1 MLHRPT
7 LMPPSMRSSSK
18 FKLST
23 NSQHSSQSI
32 KIENCLDFNGGET
45 GIVGPTD
52 PDEDRMKQED
62 TTYDVVLKKEQ
73 EDYTEEDYNENDE
86 DMNSNESHI
95 KSEFHI
101 PVSNI
106 KLDEPTGNETAVTVT
121 TDSVKPIEILPL
133 NDAIQ
138 NLLTCIPHGAATI
151 QNVPLQPI
159 LSSKV
164 NGSGS
169 VQMPNVVSNALP
181 TLWLHSPVVNSTGMS
196 MPNVTSVTDLTSN
209 IVQNTANALN
219 PLVAAVLVNC
229 ATVNMISQLAGS
241 MCTPIVNSSVM
252 DGNVNGINVN
262 NNNNHTTING
272 SVSSGNV
279 GVGCGG
285 VGVGINGGVSGV
297 NTVII
302 PTASLLP
309 NLLSAIPLSTY
320 ISGLELNTSGGIIT
334 SPNNLCDVGVASTV
348 VSSAKTL
355 NTNNNNNNGIIVTPL
370 NVENITISLSSG
382 RNQAERNNLVYNNR
396 KFDVNDS
403 MENDIK
409 TNNNNSLTLTDT
421 ESSMVVPFPKDSSSI
436 KSSTELRKYHCIY
449 PECSKSYTRR
459 YRLNLHIST
468 HTGTGPISCDAPNCS
483 MRYFSEEDLKRHK
496 LCKHSSANKDSRH
509 QQACTIPECDGS
521 YSEKHSEITTFSSNV
536 LPESTEPVETRNATS
551 ITPNIQK
558 NRTLPLIAP
567 KSTISLPTNLIF
579 RNVCT
584 YPGCG
589 KSYSSYTKLK
599 LHLRSHKC
607 EKYYVCRKPGCNATF
622 TQLSGVRSHELSHIS
637 IHKSSERLDQY
648 PINVNDSM
656 ENVIKTTNNNSLT
669 LTDTESSVVVPF
681 PKDSSSIKS
690 ATELRKYHC
699 TYPEC
704 NKSYTRRYRLN
715 LHKSTHTGTGPISC
729 DAPNCSMRYFS
740 EEDLKRHKL
749 CKHSSANKDSR
760 HQHTCTFPGCSRSYS
775 EKHSEI
781 TTFSSNV
788 LPESTEPVE
797 TRNATS
803 ITPNIQKNRT
813 LPLIAPKSTISLPTN
828 LIFRNVC
835 TYPGCGKSYSSY
847 TKLKLHLRSHKCE
860 KYYVCRKPG
869 CNATFTQLSGVRS
882 HELSHISIHK
892 SSERLDQ
899 YPINVNDSMENVI
912 KTTNNNSL
920 TLTDTESSVVVPF
933 PKDSSS
939 IKSATEL
946 RKYHCTYPECNKSYT
961 RRYRLNL
968 HKSTHTGTGPISCDA
983 PNCSMRYFSEE
994 DLKRHKLCKHSSAN
1008 KDSRHQHT
1016 CTFPG
1021 CSRSYSEKH
1030 SEITTFSSNVL
1041 PESTEPVE
1049 TRNATSIT
1057 PNIQK
1062 NRTLPLIAPKS
1073 TISLP
1078 TNLIFR
1084 NVCTYPGCGKSYSS
1098 YTKLKL
1104 HLRSHKCEKYYV
1116 CRKPGCNATFT
1127 QLSGVRSHELSHI
1140 SIHKSSERLDQYPI
1154 NVNDSM
1160 ENVIKTT
1167 NNNSLTLTDTE
1178 SSVVVPFP
1186 KDSSSIKSATE
1197 LRKYHCTYPECN
1209 KSYTRRYRLNL
1220 HKSTHT
1226 GTGPISCDAPNC
1238 SMRYFSEEDLKRHKF
1253 SQHSSADKD
1262 PRRRHTCT
1270 FPGCSRSYSEL
1281 NKLKEHL
1288 RTHTGERPY
1297 VCRKPGC
1304 GATFARLSGVKSHE
1318 ITHVYVRKRSKRLAQ
1333 YPISMIGNIF
1343 GTSLDNYQLG
1353 LNNQSNSEIT
1363 TISPDMLLKST
1374 ESMELT
1380 S

>member
-45 GIVGPTD
+45 VIVGPTD

-73 EDYTEEDYNENDE
+73 EDYMEEDYNENDE
-86 DMNSNESHI
+86 DMNSNETHM
-95 KSEFHI
+95 KSESHI

-285 VGVGINGGVSGV
+285 VVVGINGGVTGV

-320 ISGLELNTSGGIIT
+320 ISGLGLTTSGGIIT
-334 SPNNLCDVGVASTV
+334 SPNNLCDVGVTSTV

-355 NTNNNNNNGIIVTPL
+355 NANNNNNNGIIVTPL
-370 NVENITISLSSG
+370 NVENITISPSSG
-382 RNQAERNNLVYNNR
+382 RNQAERNDVMYSTEISVVNNSSNEIV
-396 KFDVNDS
+396 KNT
-403 MENDIK
+403 K
-409 TNNNNSLTLTDT
+409 NNNDNNVTTISS
-421 ESSMVVPFPKDSSSI
+421 ESFQPYMIIPDSRTMFSTVPAK
-436 KSSTELRKYHCIY
+436 ELRKYHCTY
-449 PECSKSYTRR
+449 PGCEKSYTRR
-459 YRLNLHIST
+459 FQLNQHILT
-468 HTGTGPISCDAPNCS
+468 HIITGPISCDAPNCS
-483 MRYFSEEDLKRHK
+483 MKYFSEEDLKRHK

-637 IHKSSERLDQY
+637 IHKGSERLDQY
-648 PINVNDSM
+648 PI
-656 ENVIKTTNNNSLT
+656 
-669 LTDTESSVVVPF
+669 
-681 PKDSSSIKS
+681 
-690 ATELRKYHC
+690 
-699 TYPEC
+699 
-704 NKSYTRRYRLN
+704 
-715 LHKSTHTGTGPISC
+715 
-729 DAPNCSMRYFS
+729 
-740 EEDLKRHKL
+740 
-749 CKHSSANKDSR
+749 
-760 HQHTCTFPGCSRSYS
+760 
-775 EKHSEI
+775 
-781 TTFSSNV
+781 
-788 LPESTEPVE
+788 
-797 TRNATS
+797 
-803 ITPNIQKNRT
+803 
-813 LPLIAPKSTISLPTN
+813 TISDN
-828 LIFRNVC
+828 IFR
-835 TYPGCGKSYSSY
+835 
-847 TKLKLHLRSHKCE
+847 
-860 KYYVCRKPG
+860 
-869 CNATFTQLSGVRS
+869 
-882 HELSHISIHK
+882 
-892 SSERLDQ
+892 
-899 YPINVNDSMENVI
+899 
-912 KTTNNNSL
+912 
-920 TLTDTESSVVVPF
+920 
-933 PKDSSS
+933 
-939 IKSATEL
+939 
-946 RKYHCTYPECNKSYT
+946 
-961 RRYRLNL
+961 
-968 HKSTHTGTGPISCDA
+968 
-983 PNCSMRYFSEE
+983 
-994 DLKRHKLCKHSSAN
+994 
-1008 KDSRHQHT
+1008 
-1016 CTFPG
+1016 
-1021 CSRSYSEKH
+1021 
-1030 SEITTFSSNVL
+1030 
-1041 PESTEPVE
+1041 
-1049 TRNATSIT
+1049 
-1057 PNIQK
+1057 
-1062 NRTLPLIAPKS
+1062 
-1073 TISLP
+1073 
-1078 TNLIFR
+1078 
-1084 NVCTYPGCGKSYSS
+1084 
-1098 YTKLKL
+1098 
-1104 HLRSHKCEKYYV
+1104 
-1116 CRKPGCNATFT
+1116 
-1127 QLSGVRSHELSHI
+1127 
-1140 SIHKSSERLDQYPI
+1140 
-1154 NVNDSM
+1154 
-1160 ENVIKTT
+1160 
-1167 NNNSLTLTDTE
+1167 
-1178 SSVVVPFP
+1178 
-1186 KDSSSIKSATE
+1186 
-1197 LRKYHCTYPECN
+1197 
-1209 KSYTRRYRLNL
+1209 
-1220 HKSTHT
+1220 
-1226 GTGPISCDAPNC
+1226 
-1238 SMRYFSEEDLKRHKF
+1238 
-1253 SQHSSADKD
+1253 
-1262 PRRRHTCT
+1262 
-1270 FPGCSRSYSEL
+1270 
-1281 NKLKEHL
+1281 
-1288 RTHTGERPY
+1288 
-1297 VCRKPGC
+1297 
-1304 GATFARLSGVKSHE
+1304 
-1318 ITHVYVRKRSKRLAQ
+1318 
-1333 YPISMIGNIF
+1333 
-1343 GTSLDNYQLG
+1343 TSLDTSQLK
-1353 LNNQSNSEIT
+1353 LISQSNAEIT
-1363 TISPDMLLKST
+1363 NISPDVLLKST
-1374 ESMELT
+1374 EPMEITSEISIAPNIHENRSLPLVVPNSSVPLPEPFILT
-1380 S
+1380 ASWDSEMKLLYVCPFKECGKAFTKRSKLHEHVCRHMGVRPFVCDKCKASFVQKYELRRHSIIHLRGAQPRSLSRFLTTPQQTNETLESIIANSQIPVSTTPNTTPITTTYATYTTNTIPTVTTPVSATSLISDATNPTISTVPVSISTLKVEEEPVLIKMEGVTEQSTNVRPYDTDDQNSTHKLLYTLLQSNCETLQSS